1 MNLQT
6 INKKITINDFLLKKL
21 TCGDFIQTH
30 EVDSNA
36 FFYDSQN
43 KTSEG
48 KPIVGVIIDKFEL
61 YGNLVYKD
69 ILHNGLIN
77 KYDTNVF
84 LYATQKT
91 GYIDF
96 RIIYMTQNPDFNKQN
111 KLVIINN
118 GNIKTQVDFEI
129 SKIDYV
135 NESSINWFNLN
146 NQIYETFNR
155 SIYDFYN
162 WLKSEV
168 KIDASFE
175 KL

>member
-1 MNLQT
+1 MF
-6 INKKITINDFLLKKL
+6 INDFLLKKL
-21 TCGDFIQTH
+21 TSGDFLQSQEDQT
-30 EVDSNA
+30 NT

-43 KTSEG
+43 KFQNG
-48 KPIVGVIIDKFEL
+48 KPIVGFIIEKFEL
-61 YGNLVYKD
+61 QGSLIYKD
-69 ILHNGLIN
+69 ILHNGIIN

-91 GYIDF
+91 DYIDF

>member
-1 MNLQT
+1 VF
-6 INKKITINDFLLKKL
+6 INDFLLKKL
-21 TCGDFIQTH
+21 TSGDFLQSQEDQT
-30 EVDSNA
+30 NT
-36 FFYDSQN
+36 FFYDSRNKFQN
-43 KTSEG
+43 G
-48 KPIVGVIIDKFEL
+48 KPIVGFIIEKFEL
-61 YGNLVYKD
+61 QGSLIYKD
-69 ILHNGLIN
+69 ILHNGIIN

-129 SKIDYV
+129 SKIDYA